1 MIKNEFMS
9 NLKKP
14 FPNEVF
20 IDTIKGRHPANK
32 ILPIKTS
39 SGWEWDAK
47 RGYHFKNKCRLCD
60 SSALLIFK
68 ESKDKPYDGNVFCEF
83 SAPKALYRKNNIS
96 GILFEDR
103 TILYDKVKELIVNNG
118 INIDIAEIP
127 VDFRVF
133 DVTRIDLSFSFFPV
147 DKTEQEEFL
156 RLFKMMYH
164 PYLKP
169 GKLCKKDYDYPN
181 AFAFTSNKLDIVL
194 YDKAKEFGLEDIHM
208 LRLEFRCKKPAKGFG
223 VGSDY
228 FDSVENSFKKG
239 NKWLANK
246 LERYNFCLPF
256 VPEDEYIK
264 AIIKC
269 YKTKKAEHTTS
280 SEAKPSYLTYKLPT
294 LIKTV
299 QEINSCGCHAY
310 HSLNRIMYN
319 DCLQLAK
326 DAGVQILYTG
336 LSYPISF
343 IDNVCYHEEAE
354 MLAEYASIPP

>member
-1 MIKNEFMS
+1 MSKNEFMS

-39 SGWEWDAK
+39 SGWAWDAE
-47 RGYHFKNKCRLCD
+47 RGYHFKNKCYFLN

-68 ESKDKPYDGNVFCEF
+68 KVKSKSYDGNVFCEF

-103 TILYDKVKELIVNNG
+103 TILYDKVKELIFNNG
-118 INIDIAEIP
+118 IDIDVTEVP
-127 VDFRVF
+127 VDFRDF
-133 DVTRIDLSFSFFPV
+133 DATRIDLSFSFFPMN
-147 DKTEQEEFL
+147 DTEQEEFI

-169 GKLCKKDYDYPN
+169 GKLCKKDYDYEN
-181 AFAFTSNKLDIVL
+181 AFAFTSNKLDIVF
-194 YDKAKEFGLEDIHM
+194 YDKAKEFHLDDVLL

-228 FDSVENSFKKG
+228 FDSVENSIKEA
-239 NKWLANK
+239 NKWLADK

-264 AIIKC
+264 ALSEC
-269 YKTKKAEHTTS
+269 YKAKKTEYGTIRKG
-280 SEAKPSYLTYKLPT
+280 KPSYLTHKLST
-294 LIKTV
+294 LIRSAKK
-299 QEINSCGCHAY
+299 INRLGCHDY
-310 HSLNRIMYN
+310 HCFNRTRYN
-319 DCLQLAK
+319 ECLQLAK
-326 DAGVQILYTG
+326 DAGVQILYTK
-336 LSYPISF
+336 LPYPISF
-343 IDNVCYHEEAE
+343 IDNICYHEEAE